1 MPKVVAPR
9 KDEVLPEGSAIEIDA
24 GDGGASAVKPV
35 AKPKAAAAAAKATT
49 PAAKPAPSAAKPV
62 LPINKPAAPTPA
74 PVERKRTTNTGGD
87 VTNNL
92 F

>member
-35 AKPKAAAAAAKATT
+35 AKPKAAAATAKATT